1 MILEKIH
8 EKSYYIPFIMII
20 VLIVMS
26 TLSLNAILTNRLQN
40 TIYIDIMSLLGGVLF
55 FCILA
60 ICIILPIDILFL
72 LRRIIKFIQETII
85 QITTPIDITLMNT
98 ILMDIISMNTIP
110 TDATL
115 MNAISIDTTPT
126 DTTHIET
133 TTTDIPHI
141 DTTPMDIITE
151 TTHIETI
158 PMETTHMDIITETT
172 HTDTTTT
179 DTATIETTHTETIDN
194 NINNTYIKVDSTN
207 KDNFL
212 RNKNKEKNKLN
223 IAEKYIIETFTGLCS
238 EEEIKNI
245 YAAIKGYSNRVTDFS
260 NYPSIGL
267 LDLNSYDLYHFGWN
281 IWNHF
286 RGRRRQVVIAN
297 LLKAIFAEN
306 FSTTDVESIK
316 RHLKNDED
324 KGIIKIK
331 KDLFKPNEQKK

>member
-1 MILEKIH
+1 MILEKIR
-8 EKSYYIPFIMII
+8 EKSYYIPFIII
-20 VLIVMS
+20 IILIMMS
-26 TLSLNAILTNRLQN
+26 TLHLNAILTNRLQN
-40 TIYIDIMSLLGGVLF
+40 TIYIDIMSLLCGILF
-55 FCILA
+55 LCIFA
-60 ICIILPIDILFL
+60 IIIILPVEILLFFQI
-72 LRRIIKFIQETII
+72 IIKFIQETII
-85 QITTPIDITLMNT
+85 QITTPIDITLINT

-115 MNAISIDTTPT
+115 MNAISIDTTP
-126 DTTHIET
+126 
-133 TTTDIPHI
+133 
-141 DTTPMDIITE
+141 TE

-223 IAEKYIIETFTGLCS
+223 IAKKYIIETFTGLCS

>member
-141 DTTPMDIITE
+141 ETTPMDIITE
-151 TTHIETI
+151 TTQIETI
-158 PMETTHMDIITETT
+158 PLDTTPIYTHMNTT
-172 HTDTTTT
+172 PMNAILINTTPTDT
-179 DTATIETTHTETIDN
+179 ID
-194 NINNTYIKVDSTN
+194 NINNTCINS
-207 KDNFL
+207 
-212 RNKNKEKNKLN
+212 KNKEKNKLN
-223 IAEKYIIETFTGLCS
+223 IVEKYIIETFSPYCS
-238 EEEIKNI
+238 NEEIENI
-245 YAAIKGYSNRVTDFS
+245 YAAIIDYSKGETDFS
-260 NYPSIGL
+260 KHPSVEIKGL
-267 LDLNSYDLYHFGWN
+267 NNLDLYHFGWN

-286 RGRRRQVVIAN
+286 RVGEQDVIAK
-297 LLKAIFAEN
+297 LLKIIFAEK
-306 FSTTDVESIK
+306 FSRTSIK
-316 RHLKNDED
+316 TIKSHLKDDEK
-324 KGIIKIK
+324 KGRIIIKE
-331 KDLFKPNEQKK
+331 DLSKFNE